1 MSVFRV
7 FSLDAGAVFGDNKG
21 AMKMQSTTTKYHAHA
36 PLLGEVT
43 SSDCVFMATG
53 KGSFISGGVPMS
65 RTTKRHPVTGAS
77 KRDISAPVR
86 TAMVGAADL
95 SIAERAEARR
105 RAVKT
110 ALRKAQG

>member
-1 MSVFRV
+1 
-7 FSLDAGAVFGDNKG
+7 
-21 AMKMQSTTTKYHAHA
+21 
-36 PLLGEVT
+36 
-43 SSDCVFMATG
+43 
-53 KGSFISGGVPMS
+53 MS